1 MCSLVLTGCLCQTP
15 CVCFLALFLCLCMQ
29 LDDCSDILTAA
40 KRVVLAV
47 DSDQPG
53 LVLATELAR
62 RWVGVLNIKH

>member
-1 MCSLVLTGCLCQTP
+1 
-15 CVCFLALFLCLCMQ
+15 MQ